1 MLTDLAAYTL
11 PLELAVKR
19 ELLAECRVQA
29 RARILL
35 RQLEDLM
42 ANHTTAA
49 IGEAFPPPFSLN

>member
-1 MLTDLAAYTL
+1 LAAYTL

-35 RQLEDLM
+35 KQLEILM
-42 ANHTTAA
+42 ANTPA
-49 IGEAFPPPFSLN
+49 IAEAFPPPFSLN